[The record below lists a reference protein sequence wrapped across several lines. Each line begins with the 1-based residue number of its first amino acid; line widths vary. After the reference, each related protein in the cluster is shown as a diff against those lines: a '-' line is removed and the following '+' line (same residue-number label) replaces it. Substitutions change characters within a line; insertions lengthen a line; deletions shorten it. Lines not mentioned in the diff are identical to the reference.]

1 MFILPSLSESIHLQN
16 EGDPPRR
23 LISFTNHHFGPVR
36 GLCFVVEGDECKD
49 VDAYLKQ
56 QPLGLISRIWEA
68 TLLSTLA
75 LEFPLDLLEELE
87 QEPPVVRSIEE
98 GEKRVLERVHQG
110 LNSGDPF
117 FFRSFIL

>member
-56 QPLGLISRIWEA
+56 QTLDLISRIWEA